1 MPSRLFFNAFHNTY
15 KNLRCGLFT
24 EENDFTTFSPEIDSS
39 LIKVVVPVENECK
52 RKVCCNSQIVYFMHV
67 RDKKS
72 PKLQE
77 NDDDD
82 DIII

>member
-1 MPSRLFFNAFHNTY
+1 MLFIILTKILGADY
-15 KNLRCGLFT
+15 LRRKMISQL
-24 EENDFTTFSPEIDSS
+24 FSPEIDSS

-52 RKVCCNSQIVYFMHV
+52 RKVCCNSQIEAEILCASSLRQRNHG
-67 RDKKS
+67 KH
-72 PKLQE
+72 QE